1 MRLRGRSRPAPSLP
15 ALLCSRPRHR
25 LGDEH
30 WSSRQRRNTIPR
42 PCRDNALTQF
52 LSREH
57 PDAEEVFVTGTFDN
71 WTKSVKLEK
80 KGDVF
85 EKTVELENT
94 SDKIYY
100 KVRRGVEQSEQHIM
114 PIHPF

>member
-1 MRLRGRSRPAPSLP
+1 M
-15 ALLCSRPRHR
+15 
-25 LGDEH
+25 
-30 WSSRQRRNTIPR
+30 
-42 PCRDNALTQF
+42 LTQL

-100 KVRRGVEQSEQHIM
+100 KVRRRAKSI
-114 PIHPF
+114 